1 MADYLSI
8 DGENLADH
16 TFRVTPAPVENAVA
30 AARPRA
36 LLRAWVHG
44 DHAERPTRGE
54 LRAWADH
61 VLADRDEAVAALE
74 AATRRA
80 RNAERERDASRAK
93 CVSPHTGPDCGP
105 DCPADDRPTVQEWEL
120 LRKQYDRQWT
130 ECMALIKERDE
141 ARRERDEARR
151 QPRTVG
157 GALAAAYEAA
167 EAERNRYA
175 HENRKLREEV
185 AVLRPALRA
194 AETRLAELVAA
205 GRRVTPAD
213 ADTVYVVL
221 RLLDGRAEALVVD
234 VWDETDDGVVTVEAH
249 RVRGGD
255 K

>member
-80 RNAERERDASRAK
+80 RNA
-93 CVSPHTGPDCGP
+93 
-105 DCPADDRPTVQEWEL
+105 
-120 LRKQYDRQWT
+120 
-130 ECMALIKERDE
+130 MALIKERDE